1 MEEHSR
7 SAALSGCKLPEA
19 GACFVTLTNYTT
31 SMAGAELAREEIKSE
46 RLGGKQ
52 ITYRLAEHGKNF
64 VKGSEQWCDLI
75 YLTLK
80 RPHYSKMIQGR
91 RAHAGRPVGILL
103 QCLR

>member
-46 RLGGKQ
+46 RLGGK
-52 ITYRLAEHGKNF
+52 
-64 VKGSEQWCDLI
+64 
-75 YLTLK
+75 
-80 RPHYSKMIQGR
+80 HYI
-91 RAHAGRPVGILL
+91 
-103 QCLR
+103 